1 LSGAFLASRLFLI
14 GNYIELKSPVEIE
27 NDNNQVERKTE
38 KCYSTVDNDL
48 TDSILGE
55 FGE

>member
-1 LSGAFLASRLFLI
+1 MASRLFLI